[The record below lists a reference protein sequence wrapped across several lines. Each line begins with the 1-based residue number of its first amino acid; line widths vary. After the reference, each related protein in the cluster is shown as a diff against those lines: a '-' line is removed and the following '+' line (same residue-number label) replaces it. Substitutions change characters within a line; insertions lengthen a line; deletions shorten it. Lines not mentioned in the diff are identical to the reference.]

1 MNDLEI
7 VLGVLFA
14 HWISDFVFQNDNVA
28 KGKSSDNL
36 ILATHV
42 AIYTA
47 SMFILTCFMVSG
59 ASYKRLLGWALI
71 NGILHF
77 GVDFIT
83 SRISSSLY
91 KEGRIH
97 EFFVCVGLD
106 QFIHYS
112 CLLVTL
118 RFTLL
123 A

>member
-14 HWISDFVFQNDNVA
+14 HWISDFVFQNDSVA
-28 KGKSSDNL
+28 KEKSSCNFM
-36 ILATHV
+36 LAAHV
-42 AIYTA
+42 VIYSA
-47 SMFILTCFMVSG
+47 SMLVLTCFMISG
-59 ASYKRLLGWALI
+59 ASYKRLFAWAII

-97 EFFVCVGLD
+97 EFFICVGID
-106 QFIHYS
+106 QFIHYA

-118 RFTLL
+118 RIAL
-123 A
+123 